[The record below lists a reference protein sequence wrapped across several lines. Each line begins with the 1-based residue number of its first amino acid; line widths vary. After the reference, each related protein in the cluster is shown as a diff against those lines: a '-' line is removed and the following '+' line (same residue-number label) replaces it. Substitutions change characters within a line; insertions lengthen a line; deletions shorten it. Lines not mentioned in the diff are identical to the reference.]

1 MVSDLERASGPWHL
15 EWSCVPEAFC
25 AASGALTQTEFVLG
39 GLVVDTECVDESP
52 VCGQRGSLI
61 FHP

>member
-25 AASGALTQTEFVLG
+25 LASGALRQTEFVLG
-39 GLVVDTECVDESP
+39 GLHVDTGCV
-52 VCGQRGSLI
+52 RT
-61 FHP
+61 